1 MISEEYINNSYPGQ
15 KTSPEL
21 NKFVEQESNSF
32 VYGQN

>member
-1 MISEEYINNSYPGQ
+1 MISEEYRNNSYPEQ

-21 NKFVEQESNSF
+21 NEFVKRESNSF